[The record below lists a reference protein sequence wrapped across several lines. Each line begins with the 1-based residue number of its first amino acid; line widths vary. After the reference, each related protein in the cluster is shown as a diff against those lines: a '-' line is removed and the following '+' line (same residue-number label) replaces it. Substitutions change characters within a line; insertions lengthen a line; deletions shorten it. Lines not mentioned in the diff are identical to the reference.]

1 MSDLADILPEFAR
14 DRAATLRDLSEK
26 RAKMFEEWSEEQR
39 RQQLDAINK
48 IIAAANDAQP
58 GTTVENVAPA
68 NPDLA
73 ELQKAL
79 ELRGVRQDPV
89 PSLESQIRKAKDLS

>member
-1 MSDLADILPEFAR
+1 MPTLSDLLPEFAR

-26 RAKMFEEWSEEQR
+26 QAKMFEAWSEEQR
-39 RQQLDAINK
+39 QQQLDAINK
-48 IIAAANDAQP
+48 IIAEANDAQP
-58 GTTVENVAPA
+58 GTAVDNVAPA

-79 ELRGVRQDPV
+79 ELRGVRQDST
-89 PSLESQIRKAKDLS
+89 PSLESQVRKAIDL